1 MDYKYIEQLL
11 ERYWQAETSIEE
23 EEILRTFFNQKDVPA
38 ELAQYRALFAY
49 EQQTKK
55 EERLGDD
62 FDSKILS
69 MIGNEEPVK
78 ARLIPISQRLMP
90 LFKAAAVVA
99 IIVTLGN
106 AAQLSFSPREADDD
120 INYANYK
127 DTYQNPSE
135 AYDKVENALQLVSEG
150 ISQVQGADTT
160 IVNSINAKDSLM
172 KE

>member
-38 ELAQYRALFAY
+38 ELAKYRSVFAY
-49 EQQTKK
+49 EQQAKK
-55 EERLGDD
+55 EDTLGDD

-69 MIGNEEPVK
+69 IIGEEEPVK
-78 ARLIPISQRLMP
+78 ARLIPIGQRLMP
-90 LFKAAAVVA
+90 LFKAAAMVA

-106 AAQLSFSPREADDD
+106 AAQRSFSTNEADDD

-150 ISQVQGADTT
+150 ISQVQSGDSAL
-160 IVNSINAKDSLM
+160 VNSVNAIDSLV